1 MCPVFKP
8 SFRVHEAELVGERN
22 GTRGVLVLKHGNEM
36 DTSTNHRV
44 TGIGTKAT
52 WAVSASENKR
62 LLWRAAHFGFIPTLN
77 GAIVIAYIL
86 PASFRQ
92 IMLAS
97 GELTTMVC
105 RGRQAKVAECSGD
118 GLAAH
123 FLRRWIK

>member
-77 GAIVIAYIL
+77 GAIVIAYIF

-97 GELTTMVC
+97 GELTRWFAVVDKRRLRNAPAVVWRHTSC
-105 RGRQAKVAECSGD
+105 GD
-118 GLAAH
+118 G
-123 FLRRWIK
+123 